1 MGLAFALTRSGSRP
15 AFVLIITAP
24 EVRSPYSTE
33 GIPRTICIDSI
44 FSVEILRT
52 SVPPA
57 GEAPQANE
65 AGVSVPLNTVG
76 LIADRLALFEMGAPS
91 RIIAVPIAFIG
102 ASGPLELET

>member
-1 MGLAFALTRSGSRP
+1 MGLAFALIRSGSRP

-57 GEAPQANE
+57 GEAPPANE

-76 LIADRLALFEMGAPS
+76 FIADKLALFEMGAPS